1 MKKMTNKQKEFAAL
15 APPFDKATQADRI
28 VGATGKAYNNG
39 QRKSNMYGG
48 GMASPRKPM
57 MMGGLAQQNRTVTT
71 GMASKDNPMGA
82 MTEKKKYDMG
92 MNLGGAI
99 KKFEKKSNGGKA
111 GGVPKTPKQKKFAAL
126 ADPKDRITL
135 ADRIKGATT

>member
-1 MKKMTNKQKEFAAL
+1 MKKMTDKQKKFAAL

-57 MMGGLAQQNRTVTT
+57 MMGGLAEQNKSQKT
-71 GMASKDNPMGA
+71 
-82 MTEKKKYDMG
+82 MTPKQTDAMG
-92 MNLGGAI
+92 MMTDQKRFGMGYNLGGAI
-99 KKFEKKSNGGKA
+99 KKF
-111 GGVPKTPKQKKFAAL
+111 
-126 ADPKDRITL
+126 KD
-135 ADRIKGATT
+135 K